1 MMKIALTK
9 NYNVKRKKNANFR
22 TPLSERNNSWKSPQG
37 DSPPLPPPPPSP
49 AVNHPPHAKM
59 KHTGEA
65 DALITEF
72 AARWRAR
79 KEHLRKLYSTKYE
92 EKESR
97 KRMTYSSTSQTN
109 TPTHN
114 HANSFNTCCKFIT
127 IYRIQQKE
135 YSSAWAAAGK
145 SEWQE
150 NNFMKLIISIWWL
163 HLCQKIQENCHNNI
177 SFLEKTTPIISMRES
192 SNLRR

>member
-1 MMKIALTK
+1 
-9 NYNVKRKKNANFR
+9 
-22 TPLSERNNSWKSPQG
+22 
-37 DSPPLPPPPPSP
+37 
-49 AVNHPPHAKM
+49 M

-65 DALITEF
+65 DALITELM
-72 AARWRAR
+72 AHAR
-79 KEHLRKLYSTKYE
+79 KEHLSKLYSTKYE

-135 YSSAWAAAGK
+135 YSSA
-145 SEWQE
+145 
-150 NNFMKLIISIWWL
+150 
-163 HLCQKIQENCHNNI
+163 
-177 SFLEKTTPIISMRES
+177 
-192 SNLRR
+192 